1 MGKTQISSAKPNIP
15 ALYFILTGLEGLGI
29 LAWLNYKMAI
39 VTKPEGLVA
48 AKSIKL
54 ISLGWLILAAAL
66 IIFGLFL
73 LLRNKT
79 AQDFYNRVRS
89 SLMGDYPRLRRIM
102 LLLCIIFILLTTA
115 IILIWGATNAV
126 IKFFIEPVSIWFYI
140 SFIQLIFFIV
150 FGIVLPS
157 GSGDKKAFLISIAS
171 IAAIWLL
178 IVVTRIGLNPDDRYW
193 NVAGVPVLL
202 NQLVLIIFL
211 VLLGDLILVK
221 IKAHT
226 GGRTP
231 GVWLDVVI
239 CLLLWV
245 GAVWLWNQAP
255 FSNSFFAEGP
265 YPPNQDYYPYS
276 DAALTDLGGQ
286 YMLIGERLEYPYFT
300 EKPLYTF
307 FLGLLHQFVGQ
318 NYWTTTTWQIV
329 CFAIFPVILYLLGKE
344 FYHRLFGLSLA
355 LFAVVKEYNAIF
367 STFKIS
373 VSNSRLYLSEFPTM
387 ILMALLA
394 LILLKWFKKPQK
406 QSPWTILS
414 GAVLGFALMV
424 RTNALVLVPCVM
436 LMALFVYKFQWKQIW
451 PAWGIFILGFILAIA
466 PWTAYNRIEYGID
479 PFSYKIQAV
488 IQTRFLHVKQSPAPT
503 GLEANDPILL
513 GVRTPQTSES
523 PRVAPRLVNT
533 PSLILPKNAIE
544 IVAGHFFN
552 NEIKALFIM
561 PFQLYP
567 LELTPVLGQAYWD
580 EPVTWQGEMPLSA
593 GLAFAA
599 NLTLIGLGIS
609 AAWHKNR
616 WAGLIPL
623 LINVGY
629 YLSNALGRTSGSR
642 YLLPADWTLYFY
654 FLLGLAAL
662 WRGLILKTSP
672 AVQVEPTPVV
682 EQGAARHEWRGLL
695 FTGLV
700 ILVVA
705 SPIPLIN
712 ISYPKLYTEKNEE
725 RTLATLYQSAIFA
738 QRPELVDQVSDLI
751 DQENGMVFIGRM
763 LYPRYRD
770 FARLEATG
778 LFLTVLQPELT
789 EVFFHFDEDDL
800 TEMLPGQDVII
811 VGCKKD
817 GYIEGFL
824 GYLTGQKLTLRSNV
838 PYSEDFCQR

>member
-29 LAWLNYKMAI
+29 LAWLNYKTAI
-39 VTKPEGLVA
+39 VTKPEGWVA

-54 ISLGWLILAAAL
+54 VSLGWLILAAAL

-79 AQDFYNRVRS
+79 AQDFYNRMRN
-89 SLMGDYPRLRRIM
+89 SLMGDYSRIRRFVLI
-102 LLLCIIFILLTTA
+102 LCMAFLLLTTA
-115 IILIWGATNAV
+115 MILIWGATNAV
-126 IKFFIEPVSIWFYI
+126 IKFFTEPVSIWFYI
-140 SFIQLIFFIV
+140 SFLQLLFFVV
-150 FGIVLPS
+150 FCIVLPS
-157 GSGDKKAFLISIAS
+157 GSGDKKAFLICLAS

-211 VLLGDLILVK
+211 VLLGDLILDK

-265 YPPNQDYYPYS
+265 YPPNQDYYPFS

-329 CFAIFPVILYLLGKE
+329 CFAIFPVILYLLGNE

-394 LILLKWFKKPQK
+394 LILLKWFKKPKK

-451 PAWGIFILGFILAIA
+451 PAWGIFILGFILTIA

-580 EPVTWQGEMPLSA
+580 EPVTWRGEMPLST

-662 WRGLILKTSP
+662 WRGLMLKTSP

-682 EQGAARHEWRGLL
+682 EQGAARHEWRDLL
-695 FTGLV
+695 STGLV

-705 SPIPLIN
+705 SLIPLIN
-712 ISYPKLYTEKNEE
+712 ISYPKLYSEKNEE

-738 QRPELVDQVSDLI
+738 QQPELVDKVSDLI
-751 DQENGMVFIGRM
+751 DQENGMVFTGRM

-824 GYLTGQKLTLRSNV
+824 GYLTDQKLTLRSNV

>member
-1 MGKTQISSAKPNIP
+1 MKPLKSTKLYIP
-15 ALYFILTGLEGLGI
+15 ALYFIVIGLEGLSL
-29 LAWLNYKMAI
+29 LAWLNYKDGAFI
-39 VTKPEGLVA
+39 RPEGWVSA
-48 AKSIKL
+48 RQIK
-54 ISLGWLILAAAL
+54 IITLGWLILAAAL
-66 IIFGLFL
+66 VIFGLFL
-73 LLRNKT
+73 HLHNKAT
-79 AQDFYNRVRS
+79 QDLYNRIKS
-89 SLMGDYPRLRRIM
+89 SLVGDYPRLRRFM
-102 LLLCIIFILLTTA
+102 LILCMAFLLLTTA
-115 IILIWGATNAV
+115 MILIWGASNAV
-126 IKFFIEPVSIWFYI
+126 IKYFTEPLSIWIYLG
-140 SFIQLIFFIV
+140 FIQLLFLVV

-157 GSGDKKAFLISIAS
+157 GSGDKKAFLICLAS
-171 IAAIWLL
+171 IAAFWLL

-211 VLLGDLILVK
+211 VLMGDLILDKMKVRK
-221 IKAHT
+221 T
-226 GGRTP
+226 GKRTP

-245 GAVWLWNQAP
+245 GAAWLWNQAP

-318 NYWTTTTWQIV
+318 NYLTTTTWQIV
-329 CFAIFPVILYLLGKE
+329 CFAIFPVILYLFGKE

-367 STFKIS
+367 STLAIS

-406 QSPWTILS
+406 KSPWIILS

-424 RTNALVLVPCVM
+424 RTNALLLVPCVM
-436 LMALFVYKFQWKQIW
+436 LAAVFIYKFQWKQIW
-451 PAWGIFILGFILAIA
+451 PAWGIFILGFALAIT
-466 PWTAYNRIEYGID
+466 PWTAYNRIEYGTD

-488 IQTRFLHVKQSPAPT
+488 VQTRFLHIKQGPAPT
-503 GLEANDPILL
+503 GLPANDPILL

-533 PSLILPKNAIE
+533 PRLKLPKDAAE
-544 IVAGHFFN
+544 IVAGHFLN
-552 NEIKALFIM
+552 NEIKALFVI

-567 LELTPVLGQAYWD
+567 LELTPVLSQEYWD
-580 EPVTWQGEMPLSA
+580 EPVTWRGEMPLST

-616 WAGLIPL
+616 LAGLIPL

-662 WRGLILKTSP
+662 WRGLKVNTSP
-672 AVQVEPTPVV
+672 AMQAEPNLVE
-682 EQGAARHEWRGLL
+682 EESASQHEWRGVLIA
-695 FTGLV
+695 GLV
-700 ILVVA
+700 IFIAA
-705 SPIPLIN
+705 SLIPVIN
-712 ISYPKLYTEKNEE
+712 VSYPKLYAEQNEQK
-725 RTLATLYQSAIFA
+725 TLAALYQSSIFT
-738 QRPELVDQVSDLI
+738 QQPELIDQVSDLI
-751 DQENGMVFIGRM
+751 EQENGIVFAGRM

-770 FARLEATG
+770 FAQLEDIG
-778 LFLTVLQPELT
+778 LFLTVLQPDLT

-800 TEMLPGQDVII
+800 TKMQPGQDVII
-811 VGCKKD
+811 VGCQKD
-817 GYIEGFL
+817 GYVEGFL
-824 GYLTGQKLTLRSNV
+824 GYIPDQGLTLRSNV
-838 PYSEDFCQR
+838 PYSANFCQR

>member
-1 MGKTQISSAKPNIP
+1 MLKTQIRSTKPYIP

-29 LAWLNYKMAI
+29 LTWLNTKSAT
-39 VTKPEGLVA
+39 VTRAEDWVA
-48 AKSIKL
+48 TRSITL
-54 ISLGWLILAAAL
+54 ISLAWLISATAL
-66 IIFGLFL
+66 VIFGLFL
-73 LLRNKT
+73 LLHNKT
-79 AQDFYNRVRS
+79 VQNFYNRVQS
-89 SLMGDYPRLRRIM
+89 SLVGDYPSLRRLM
-102 LLLCIIFILLTTA
+102 LLLCIIFLLFTSA
-115 IILIWGATNAV
+115 MILIWGASNAV
-126 IKFFIEPVSIWFYI
+126 IKFFTEPFTVWFYLAFLQ
-140 SFIQLIFFIV
+140 FIFLII

-157 GSGDKKAFLISIAS
+157 GSGDKKAFLISIAI

-211 VLLGDLILVK
+211 VLLADLILDK
-221 IKAHT
+221 IRART
-226 GGRTP
+226 GGHTL

-239 CLLLWV
+239 CMLLWA
-245 GAVWLWNQAP
+245 GAAWLWNQAP
-255 FSNSFFAEGP
+255 FSKSFFAEGT
-265 YPPNQDYYPYS
+265 YPPNQDFYPYS

-307 FLGLLHQFVGQ
+307 SLGLLHQFVGQ
-318 NYWTTTTWQIV
+318 NYLTTTTWQIV

-344 FYHRLFGLSLA
+344 FYHRLFGLSLG

-367 STFKIS
+367 SSFKIS

-387 ILMALLA
+387 ILLALLA

-406 QSPWTILS
+406 QSPWIIIS

-424 RTNALVLVPCVM
+424 RTNVLVLVPFVM
-436 LMALFVYKFQWKQIW
+436 LMALFVYKFQWKHIW
-451 PAWGIFILGFILAIA
+451 SAWGIFILGFTLAIA

-479 PFSYKIQAV
+479 PFSYKIQSV
-488 IQTRFLHVKQSPAPT
+488 IQTRFLHVPQSPAPT
-503 GLEANDPILL
+503 GLPVNDPILL
-513 GVRTPQTSES
+513 GMRTPQTSES

-533 PSLILPKNAIE
+533 ARLKLPNNAAE
-544 IVAGHFFN
+544 IVAGHFLN
-552 NEIKALFIM
+552 NEIKALFVI

-567 LELTPVLGQAYWD
+567 LELTPVLNQLYWE

-609 AAWHKNR
+609 AAWQKTR

-654 FLLGLAAL
+654 FLFGLAVL
-662 WRGLILKTSP
+662 WRSLMLKMS
-672 AVQVEPTPVV
+672 AAEQVEPNPVI
-682 EQGAARHEWRGLL
+682 EQSASHHEWRGTLIA
-695 FTGLV
+695 GLV
-700 ILVVA
+700 ILLL
-705 SPIPLIN
+705 SSLIPLIN
-712 ISYPKLYTEKNEE
+712 ISYPKLYAEQNEE
-725 RTLATLYQSAIFA
+725 RTMAALYQSAIFA
-738 QRPELVDQVSDLI
+738 QQPELVDQVSDLI
-751 DQENGMVFIGRM
+751 DQENGMVFTGRM

-770 FARLEATG
+770 FAHREAIG

-800 TEMLPGQDVII
+800 TEMLPGLDVII

-824 GYLTGQKLTLRSNV
+824 GYIPEQGLTLRSNV
-838 PYSEDFCQR
+838 PYSAGYCQR